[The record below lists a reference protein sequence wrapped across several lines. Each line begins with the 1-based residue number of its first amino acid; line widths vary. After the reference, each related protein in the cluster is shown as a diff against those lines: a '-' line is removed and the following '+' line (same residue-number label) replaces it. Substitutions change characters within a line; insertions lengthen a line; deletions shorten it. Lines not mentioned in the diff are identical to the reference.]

1 MKGVKQV
8 QNLIKLAEF
17 SQKQWE
23 NMIIDIKWRFHQQ
36 PHDRPRWICPV
47 YSRGGGHDDLRTYKS
62 CDKRRKPWGNPGGKS
77 YWHWHYL
84 HSSQSVWCQLSERLV
99 YTSCELHVAKPA
111 VEMGSCPWTVCFH
124 WATEEQGHSRL
135 HQLRDLMLFL
145 PSATKERRCSVCDEI
160 TDVFHK

>member
-47 YSRGGGHDDLRTYKS
+47 YSRGGRYDDLRTYKS
-62 CDKRRKPWGNPGGKS
+62 CDKRRKPWGNPDGKS

-84 HSSQSVWCQLSERLV
+84 HRSQSVWCRE
-99 YTSCELHVAKPA
+99 T
-111 VEMGSCPWTVCFH
+111 G
-124 WATEEQGHSRL
+124 L
-135 HQLRDLMLFL
+135 HQLWIACGQASSGDGFL
-145 PSATKERRCSVCDEI
+145 SMNCVFPLGHRRAGAFTPSPITGFDVVSTFCD
-160 TDVFHK
+160 KGKKM